1 MTSLR
6 NWSVRLREGHRMA
19 VMWLHDGTG
28 VAIAVHCN
36 VRTGF

>member
-6 NWSVRLREGHRMA
+6 NWSVRLRDATVWQLCGSMIE
-19 VMWLHDGTG
+19 TG